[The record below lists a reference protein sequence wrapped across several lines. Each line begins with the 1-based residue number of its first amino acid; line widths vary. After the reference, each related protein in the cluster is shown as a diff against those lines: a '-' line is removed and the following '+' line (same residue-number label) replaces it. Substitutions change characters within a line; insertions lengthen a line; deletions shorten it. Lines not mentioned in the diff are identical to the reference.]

1 MNLRSITFVAA
12 ACVISLAADA
22 AKLNPLP
29 VDPEVRI
36 GTLDNGLIY
45 YIRHND
51 TPAGCA
57 DFFLAQR
64 VGSVNEEENQRGL
77 AHFLEHMCFNGTKH
91 FPGNSLIEYLESIGV
106 KFGANLNAYTST
118 DETVY
123 NICDVPATRTASL
136 DSCLLILRDWSHDL
150 TLDGD
155 EIDAER
161 GVIKGEW
168 RQRNGAAANRLL
180 EKAAPVIYAGSLYGQ
195 RLPIGLMSVVGNFR
209 HDELR
214 DYYAKW
220 YHPQNQCVIVVGDVD
235 PDHIE
240 AMIKSLWSDVV
251 RPAHDAV
258 PPVVEVPDNESII
271 ATVQTDPEQVTPL
284 VQLYIKHDGTP
295 DAESGTIMELR
306 RDLASSL
313 VTSMLAERF
322 DELEQNPA
330 SPFSNIGVGDMK
342 FLLSRTKQALL
353 VRGQAKPGREAESV
367 SALASEVKRAS
378 QHGFLPSELERAKLD
393 YRAKLDTEFAGRNK
407 TSNTVY
413 ARKYVR
419 HYLDGGA
426 LPSAEQYYKMMK
438 GVINQVGIEQVNEYI
453 RSIAG
458 AGDRNVVLVAY
469 MPENGAAALSDD
481 ALAAA
486 YSSVG
491 VNGLAPYVD
500 QVSAGDLLACEPE
513 AGSIVDEKENPLFN
527 SKLWTLSNGIKV
539 HLRHSGE
546 QPDQILIQGY
556 SPGGFSQHYDPQT
569 APGYRIAN
577 DAIACSSFG
586 GHSSTQL
593 RRMLV
598 GKNVRSAVSIENME
612 ERIGAST
619 TPADMP
625 TAFKVIYLKATDIR
639 PDSNAFGA
647 LVETRRMKLTSTNTN
662 PTFAMGDSIH
672 RHVYNH
678 HPLGEKL
685 KASDL
690 DNIDYN
696 EILNLYRDRFSDMS
710 DFTFYVTGNFDEDSL
725 RTYVCRYI
733 ASLPANGRFE
743 KPKDIGYRY
752 VPGRDRRTFTM
763 PMETPQT
770 IAYTFYNTHCDY
782 NLPNV
787 IKGHMLGSLIQST
800 LLRDIR
806 EKRGWT
812 YGVKAHCGLSA
823 GMNGNDPASLIMPV
837 YIRVAPENADSC
849 FNIVASTVESMA
861 DPANISADDL
871 NKVKRYMV
879 KSYADNL
886 DDNAYWI
893 TVMHMYDKFNQDM
906 NSDYE
911 SLVNAM
917 TPEDLSDFARIYLLP
932 ANRLQLEMSPTP
944 DTTSP
949 QD

>member
-12 ACVISLAADA
+12 ACFISLAADS

-36 GTLDNGLIY
+36 GTLDNGLTY

-51 TPAGCA
+51 TPAGRA
-57 DFFLAQR
+57 DFFLAQQ
-64 VGSVNEEENQRGL
+64 VGSVDEEENQRGL

-91 FPGNSLIEYLESIGV
+91 FPGNTLIEYLESIGV

-123 NICDVPATRTASL
+123 NICEVPAARTASL

-168 RQRNGAAANRLL
+168 RQRNGAPSSRML
-180 EKAAPVIYAGSLYGQ
+180 EKAAPVIYTGSLYGQ
-195 RLPIGLMSVVGNFR
+195 RLPIGLMSVVDNFS

-220 YHPQNQCVIVVGDVD
+220 YHPQNQCVIVVGDVN

-240 AMIKSLWSDVV
+240 ATIKSLWADVS
-251 RPAHDAV
+251 RPSHDAV
-258 PPVVEVPDNESII
+258 PPVVEVPDNERII

-295 DAESGTIMELR
+295 AAENGTIMELR
-306 RDLASSL
+306 RNLARSL

-322 DELEQNPA
+322 NEMEQNPA

-342 FLLSRTKQALL
+342 FLLSRTKQAFL
-353 VRGQAKPGREAESV
+353 VRAQAKPGRESEVV

-393 YRAKLDTEFAGRNK
+393 YRAKLDTEFASRNK
-407 TSNTVY
+407 TSNTAY

-426 LPSAEQYYKMMK
+426 LPSTEQYYKMMK
-438 GVINQVGIEQVNEYI
+438 GVINQVGVDQVNEYI
-453 RSIAG
+453 RSVTG
-458 AGDRNVVLVAY
+458 TGNRNVVLVAY
-469 MPENGAAALSDD
+469 LPENGAAALSDD

-486 YSSVG
+486 YSSVDG
-491 VNGLAPYVD
+491 NGLEPYIEHIVM
-500 QVSAGDLLACEPE
+500 SDLIAYEPE
-513 AGSIVDEKENPLFN
+513 AGSIVDEKENPLFK
-527 SKLWTLSNGIKV
+527 SKVWTLSNGIKV
-539 HLRHSGE
+539 HLRHSDE
-546 QPDQILIQGY
+546 RSDQILIQGY
-556 SPGGFSQHYDPQT
+556 SPGGFSQHYDPQSVSD
-569 APGYRIAN
+569 YRIAN
-577 DAIACSSFG
+577 DVIACSSFG

-619 TPADMP
+619 TPADMSV
-625 TAFKVIYLKATDIR
+625 AFRLIYLKATDIR

-647 LVETRRMKLTSTNTN
+647 LIETQRMKLLSTNTN

-696 EILNLYRDRFSDMS
+696 DILNLYRDRFSDMS
-710 DFTFYVTGNFDEDSL
+710 DFSFYVTGNFNEDSL
-725 RTYVCRYI
+725 RTCVCRYI
-733 ASLPANGRFE
+733 ASLPADGRLE
-743 KPKDIGYRY
+743 KPEDIGYRY
-752 VPGRDRRTFTM
+752 VSGRLRRCFTM
-763 PMETPQT
+763 SMETPQT
-770 IAYTFYNTHCDY
+770 IAYTFYNNHCDY

-787 IKGHMLGSLIQST
+787 IRGHMLGSIIQST

-861 DPANISADDL
+861 DPANISADEL
-871 NKVKRYMV
+871 NKVKRYMI

-886 DDNAYWI
+886 GDNAYWI
-893 TVMHMYDKFNQDM
+893 TVMHMYDKFKQDM

-911 SLVNAM
+911 SLVNGV
-917 TPEDLSDFARIYLLP
+917 TPEELSEFARTYLVN
-932 ANRLQLEMSPTP
+932 ANRLQLEMSPTA
-944 DTTSP
+944 DSASE
-949 QD
+949 